1 MTSTELNDAFAVMID
16 QMAELVKRFDEMR
29 TEAADDAWDQ
39 ASEDKPYADLLCE
52 IEYELE
58 TALATA

>member
-16 QMAELVKRFDEMR
+16 QMADLVKRFDEMR
-29 TEAADDAWDQ
+29 TEATDEAWDE
-39 ASEDKPYADLLCE
+39 ASTVKPYADLLCD

-58 TALATA
+58 TVLATA

>member
-29 TEAADDAWDQ
+29 TEATDDAWDQ